1 MKRKLLAILV
11 VLAVLIMAAS
21 IGGCAVKNKNHNNV
35 IGSSSIAP
43 RDNEKNNTVNKR
55 ENSEDVGGKE
65 DSHAN
70 GMNESKESNL
80 RCSRLTDDA
89 CLLSTWEK
97 NSIEERLNASSTKW
111 EFDFVIVTTNTL
123 NGETPRDYADNF
135 YDDNNFGYGSEKD
148 GVLLLVSME
157 DRDWWITTTGFGIQ
171 AIDDSALDNISNA
184 FLNDLSSGNYYD
196 AFISFVD
203 AAETTV
209 EKAIKEGR

>member
-1 MKRKLLAILV
+1 MERKLLAILV
-11 VLAVLIMAAS
+11 VLAVFIMTAS
-21 IGGCAVKNKNHNNV
+21 IGGCAVKNKNYDDVN
-35 IGSSSIAP
+35 GSSSIAP
-43 RDNEKNNTVNKR
+43 RDNEKNNTVNKG
-55 ENSEDVGGKE
+55 NSEDVGGKE
-65 DSHAN
+65 GSHAN
-70 GMNESKESNL
+70 GMNESKESSL

-97 NSIEERLNASSTKW
+97 NSIVERLNESSTKW
-111 EFDFVIVTTNTL
+111 EFDFVIVATNTL
-123 NGETPRDYADNF
+123 NGKTPGDYADDF

-157 DRDWWITTTGFGIQ
+157 DRDWWITTTGFGVE

-196 AFISFVD
+196 AFISFAD